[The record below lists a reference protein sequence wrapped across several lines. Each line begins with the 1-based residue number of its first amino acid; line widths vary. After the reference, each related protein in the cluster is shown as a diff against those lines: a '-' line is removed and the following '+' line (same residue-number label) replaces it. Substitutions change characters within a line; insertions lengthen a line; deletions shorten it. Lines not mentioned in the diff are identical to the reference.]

1 MFQFNLHDWLPV
13 HLNKYIEALDS
24 WVMTL
29 YIDVGYQCFGGS
41 CCFHLHFTLKTE
53 VAWSSETMVSYHY
66 YLVSQPARPGL
77 ESSSLQKPQVSNMA
91 FLLK

>member
-1 MFQFNLHDWLPV
+1 
-13 HLNKYIEALDS
+13 
-24 WVMTL
+24 MTL

-77 ESSSLQKPQVSNMA
+77 ESSSL
-91 FLLK
+91 